1 MNNLKQLIEDC
12 RSVGMEIPEKLN
24 ESDYEVLFAI
34 QSVVFLQINRK
45 QLCTSNNLSSV
56 NATTLETT

>member
-12 RSVGMEIPEKLN
+12 RSVGMEIPDTLS

-34 QSVVFLQINRK
+34 QSIVFLQINRK
-45 QLCTSNNLSSV
+45 PLCTSDNLSNV

>member
-12 RSVGMEIPEKLN
+12 RSVGIEIPEKLS

-34 QSVVFLQINRK
+34 QAIVFLQINRK
-45 QLCTSNNLSSV
+45 PLCTSDNLSNV

>member
-12 RSVGMEIPEKLN
+12 RSVGMEIPDTLS

-34 QSVVFLQINRK
+34 QSIVFLQTNRHHPRIK
-45 QLCTSNNLSSV
+45 PPADHLPASSFDFQ
-56 NATTLETT
+56 

>member
-12 RSVGMEIPEKLN
+12 RSVGIEIPEKLS

-34 QSVVFLQINRK
+34 QAIVFLQIGRI
-45 QLCTSNNLSSV
+45 QPPTTNNFSMV
-56 NATTLETT
+56 NARTLEIT

>member
-12 RSVGMEIPEKLN
+12 RAVGMEIPDTLS

-34 QSVVFLQINRK
+34 QSIVFLQTNRHHLRINPPDAC
-45 QLCTSNNLSSV
+45 LPASSF
-56 NATTLETT
+56 AFQ

>member
-12 RSVGMEIPEKLN
+12 RSVGMEIPEKLS

-34 QSVVFLQINRK
+34 QSIVFLQINRK
-45 QLCTSNNLSSV
+45 QLCTSDNLYTV

>member
-12 RSVGMEIPEKLN
+12 RSVGIEIPEKLS

-34 QSVVFLQINRK
+34 QAIVFLQIGRI
-45 QLCTSNNLSSV
+45 QPFTTNNFSMV
-56 NATTLETT
+56 NARTLEIT

>member
-12 RSVGMEIPEKLN
+12 RSVGMDIPEKLS

-34 QSVVFLQINRK
+34 QSIVFLQINRDHLILK
-45 QLCTSNNLSSV
+45 FKKENT
-56 NATTLETT
+56 